1 MENTVYSP
9 VKLLSKETAGKI
21 AAGEV
26 IERPASVVRELLDN
40 AIDAGSTKIYLEI
53 ENGGIDLIRVKDNG
67 CGMTKEDL
75 RLCTHTH
82 STSKISG
89 AEDLLHLKSLGFRGE
104 ALSSMQAV
112 SRLEITTTRE
122 GPAAWKLSMGKVVP
136 ARLNEGTAV
145 EVKNLFENFP
155 ARKKFLKRA
164 QYEAAQCRQI
174 FIEKALPF
182 YFIEMHYL
190 VNGIAKVSLLPH
202 NSLKERCLAVM
213 NLQESEKLFYEINQA
228 GDGFSFTAVLAS
240 PDLVKSDK
248 RHIYL
253 FVNGRRISEFGLV
266 QAVVYGAE
274 GYFPNGGFP
283 IVFLFL
289 TVAPERI
296 DFNIHPAKKEA
307 RFEDYKSIHHAVS
320 STISSFY
327 KQITVSELL
336 QDTEYNPE
344 FTPPLHFEKKELE
357 KTPRYSWTE
366 KSLKYSEMTEFTE
379 KQRAFSYPY
388 TKSKAEETGERQI
401 EYAPDRQIPAYRP
414 LAHTPPED
422 IPKPDFKFLGQ
433 FCGVFIAVE
442 KNDSLYIIDQHAA
455 HERILFEELKKTLG
469 SSQELLIPY
478 RIETESDKDD
488 EAVSLNLEELQK
500 AGFRISKEEG
510 GIWTVHAVPLRW
522 HGTEKDLQNDLAG
535 FGKDPLG
542 LMHHILAS
550 AACRAACKDGD
561 IIDPVSAYT
570 IAAKTFLLPEPL
582 CPHGRPLY
590 FIIDRTELFKR
601 IKRT

>member
-1 MENTVYSP
+1 MENTAYRP
-9 VKLLSKETAGKI
+9 IKLLSKETAGKI

-40 AIDAGSTKIYLEI
+40 SIDAGATAIYLEI

-67 CGMTKEDL
+67 CGMTREDL
-75 RLCTHTH
+75 ELCTHTH

-104 ALSSMQAV
+104 ALASMQAV

-122 GPAAWKLSMGKVVP
+122 GPAAWKLDMGKVKP

-164 QYEAAQCRQI
+164 PYEASRCKQI

-182 YFIEMHYL
+182 YSVEMHYSID
-190 VNGIAKVSLLPH
+190 GIHKTALKAHS
-202 NSLKERCLAVM
+202 SLKERCLAAL
-213 NLQESEKLFYEINQA
+213 NFHEPEKLFHEINGS
-228 GDGFSFTAVLAS
+228 GDGFSFTAVLGS
-240 PDLVKSDK
+240 PDVIRSDK
-248 RHIYL
+248 RHIYI

-283 IVFLFL
+283 AAFLFL
-289 TVAPERI
+289 TVNPKRV

-307 RFEDYKSIHHAVS
+307 RFEDYRLIHHAVS
-320 STISSFY
+320 STVSSFY
-327 KQITVSELL
+327 KQITVSNLL

-344 FTPPLHFEKKELE
+344 FTPPLAFEKTESEE
-357 KTPRYSWTE
+357 KPYYAWSE
-366 KSLKYSEMTEFTE
+366 KSARYAAMNALTEVPKSRPYSNGL
-379 KQRAFSYPY
+379 
-388 TKSKAEETGERQI
+388 AESTGEFRTK
-401 EYAPDRQIPAYRP
+401 YAPLRQGSAYRP
-414 LAHTPPED
+414 SPAAPPQY

-433 FCGVFIAVE
+433 FCGTFIAVE
-442 KNDSLYIIDQHAA
+442 KNDRLYIIDQHAA

-478 RIETESDKDD
+478 RIETESEKDD
-488 EAVSLNLEELQK
+488 EVITVNLAELKQ
-500 AGFRISKEEG
+500 AGFDITKEKQG
-510 GIWTVHAVPLRW
+510 VWIINAVPLRW
-522 HGTEKDLQNDLAG
+522 HGTEKDLQNDLIGA
-535 FGKDPLG
+535 GKDSSG
-542 LMHHILAS
+542 LMHAILAS
-550 AACRAACKDGD
+550 SACRAACKDGD
-561 IIDPVSAYT
+561 IIDPVAAYT
-570 IAAKTFLLPEPL
+570 IAAKTFALPEPL

-590 FIIDRTELFKR
+590 FIMDRTELFKR